1 MTTEIKVPDI
11 GDFKEVPVIEI
22 LVKEGDAVNT
32 DDPMISLES
41 DKATMEVP
49 APTGGIIEKLLL
61 KVGDKVSEGTPIL
74 LLRGGDGGMKQPP
87 SLVHQQEPPPSPTV
101 AAAAPAAPAP
111 AGKVNGSG
119 APTDPNGIHASPS
132 VRRIAREL
140 DVDLTKIM
148 GTGQKGRIT
157 TDDVKAALAG
167 GGSVGAAP
175 AVSSGMGIPEIPAV
189 DFSKFGAVETE
200 TARPDQENLRPASAS
215 LLAQRAAC
223 DAYRRSR
230 HH

>member
-74 LLRGGDGGMKQPP
+74 LLKGGDGGMKQPP

-119 APTDPNGIHASPS
+119 APTDSSGIHASPS

-148 GTGQKGRIT
+148 GTGEKGRIT

-167 GGSVGAAP
+167 GGSGQRPPSRRHGHRKFQLWIFPSSALSKPSRSAGSRKSPARICIAP
-175 AVSSGMGIPEIPAV
+175 GSTCRM
-189 DFSKFGAVETE
+189 
-200 TARPDQENLRPASAS
+200 
-215 LLAQRAAC
+215 
-223 DAYRRSR
+223 
-230 HH
+230 